1 MRALT
6 RRIDQSWLTIFGR
19 CSPIVNCAL
28 IIAIA
33 YSLAQL
39 TWSIAAPATTG
50 IMQIANVD
58 PSVQPSIQLADLIND
73 KNAIDI
79 ATISGWHLFGET
91 APEQPSP
98 KAVVQAPETKL
109 DLRLAGIFYSQA
121 EPTANI
127 KPRAL
132 IAQGAALERSYGE
145 GDSLAKGIKIQQI
158 LPDQVVLVRNG
169 QLESL
174 KLPRRTETIGQD
186 SSTRSRVANNSTT
199 ARAAAALTK
208 RRPTT
213 IKAAGIA
220 QHLRQ
225 ATQTNPERLQDLAYA
240 NPYMRNGQFVGLQL
254 KPGRN
259 RGLLPRLG
267 LRSGDVLTELNGVKL
282 TDAGQGISL
291 FQQLLQADQINAKV
305 LRGNVEIPFTFLLTE

>member
-1 MRALT
+1 MRAFT
-6 RRIDQSWLTIFGR
+6 RRVEHSWLTLLGKF
-19 CSPIVNCAL
+19 SPIVNCTL

-39 TWSIAAPATTG
+39 TWSITAPAKAKRPLLGGATTV
-50 IMQIANVD
+50 N
-58 PSVQPSIQLADLIND
+58 ND
-73 KNAIDI
+73 SNNTNAFDI
-79 ATISGWHLFGET
+79 AAISSLHLFGVSVAEPVST
-91 APEQPSP
+91 
-98 KAVVQAPETKL
+98 KVVVKTPETKL
-109 DLRLAGIFYSQA
+109 NLRLAGIFYSQTA
-121 EPTANI
+121 PTARI

-132 IAQGAALERSYGE
+132 IAQGGAVERSYSE
-145 GDSLAKGIKIQQI
+145 GDNLAAGIKIKQI

-186 SSTRSRVANNSTT
+186 QDAQDTVASPKANNTLTT
-199 ARAAAALTK
+199 AGTTAHLND
-208 RRPTT
+208 RRPKTV
-213 IKAAGIA
+213 KAAGIA

-282 TDAGQGISL
+282 TDASQSITL